1 MTNFATLIMNRT
13 FHYRVSLLN
22 YVAIVVVAAA
32 ALCMFWHR
40 SAAGAVAGLALM
52 MAVVLM
58 VERIVHT
65 AYVFTADGMLIIS
78 KGRFSRRVAIRIT
91 DIVSVERVRASVLGV
106 RYVLIRYGAGREV
119 SVQPAGEEAFVGEIT
134 RRQELMERRENERT
148 KR

>member
-1 MTNFATLIMNRT
+1 MNRT

-65 AYVFTADGMLIIS
+65 AYVFTADGMLVIS

-91 DIVSVERVRASVLGV
+91 DIVSVERVRAGVLGV

>member
-1 MTNFATLIMNRT
+1 MNRT

-40 SAAGAVAGLALM
+40 SAAGAVAGFALM

-91 DIVSVERVRASVLGV
+91 DIVSVERVRAGVLGV

-119 SVQPAGEEAFVGEIT
+119 SVQPAGEEAFVGEISSA
-134 RRQELMERRENERT
+134 R
-148 KR
+148 

>member
-1 MTNFATLIMNRT
+1 MNRT

-65 AYVFTADGMLIIS
+65 AYVFTADGMLVIS

-91 DIVSVERVRASVLGV
+91 DIVSVERVRAGVLGV
-106 RYVLIRYGAGREV
+106 RYVLLRYGAGREV

>member
-1 MTNFATLIMNRT
+1 MTNFATLIMKRT
-13 FHYRVSLLN
+13 FHYSVSLLN
-22 YVAIVVVAAA
+22 YVAIAVVAAA

-91 DIVSVERVRASVLGV
+91 DIVSVERVRAGVLGV

>member
-1 MTNFATLIMNRT
+1 MNRT

-40 SAAGAVAGLALM
+40 SAAGAVAGFALM

-91 DIVSVERVRASVLGV
+91 DIVSVERVRAGVLGV

>member
-1 MTNFATLIMNRT
+1 MNRT

-22 YVAIVVVAAA
+22 YVAIAVVAAA

-91 DIVSVERVRASVLGV
+91 DIVSVERVRAGVLGV

-119 SVQPAGEEAFVGEIT
+119 SVQPAGEEVFVGEIT

>member
-1 MTNFATLIMNRT
+1 MNRT

-65 AYVFTADGMLIIS
+65 AYVFTADGMLVIS

-91 DIVSVERVRASVLGV
+91 DIVSVERVRAGVLGV

-134 RRQELMERRENERT
+134 RRQELMERRGNERT

>member
-1 MTNFATLIMNRT
+1 MNRT

-91 DIVSVERVRASVLGV
+91 DIVSVERVRAGVLDV

>member
-1 MTNFATLIMNRT
+1 MNRT

-22 YVAIVVVAAA
+22 YVAIAVVAAA

-91 DIVSVERVRASVLGV
+91 DIVSVERVRAGVLGV

-148 KR
+148 KRRNL

>member
-1 MTNFATLIMNRT
+1 MNRT

-22 YVAIVVVAAA
+22 YVAIAVVAAA

-91 DIVSVERVRASVLGV
+91 DIVSVERVRAGVLGV

-134 RRQELMERRENERT
+134 RRQEQMERRENERT

>member
-1 MTNFATLIMNRT
+1 MNRT

-65 AYVFTADGMLIIS
+65 AYVFTADGMLVIS
-78 KGRFSRRVAIRIT
+78 KGRYSRRVAIRIT
-91 DIVSVERVRASVLGV
+91 DIVSVERVRAGVLGV

-119 SVQPAGEEAFVGEIT
+119 SVQPAGEDAFVGEIT

>member
-1 MTNFATLIMNRT
+1 MNRT

-91 DIVSVERVRASVLGV
+91 DIVSVERVRAGVLGV

-148 KR
+148 KG

>member
-22 YVAIVVVAAA
+22 YVAIAVVAAA

-58 VERIVHT
+58 VERIIHT
-65 AYVFTADGMLIIS
+65 AYVFTDDGLLVVS
-78 KGRFSRRVAIRIT
+78 KGRFLRPVSIRVG
-91 DIVSVERVRASVLGV
+91 DIIEVKRMRMSVLPQG
-106 RYVLIRYGAGREV
+106 YVLIRYGAGHEL
-119 SVQPAGEEAFVGEIT
+119 SVQPANEDAFINEIR
-134 RRQELMERRENERT
+134 RRQEPDGQQ
-148 KR
+148 

>member
-1 MTNFATLIMNRT
+1 MNRT
-13 FHYRVSLLN
+13 FHNRVSLLN

-91 DIVSVERVRASVLGV
+91 DIVSVERVRAGVLGV

>member
-1 MTNFATLIMNRT
+1 MNRT

-91 DIVSVERVRASVLGV
+91 DIVSVERVRAGVLGV

-148 KR
+148 KW

>member
-1 MTNFATLIMNRT
+1 MNRT

-22 YVAIVVVAAA
+22 YVAIAVVAAA

-91 DIVSVERVRASVLGV
+91 DIVSVERVRAGMLGV

>member
-1 MTNFATLIMNRT
+1 MNRT
-13 FHYRVSLLN
+13 FHNRVSLLN

-65 AYVFTADGMLIIS
+65 AYVFTADGMLVIS

-91 DIVSVERVRASVLGV
+91 DIVSVERVRAGVLGV

-134 RRQELMERRENERT
+134 RRQELMERRGNERT

>member
-1 MTNFATLIMNRT
+1 MNRT

-91 DIVSVERVRASVLGV
+91 DIVSVERVRAGVLGV

>member
-1 MTNFATLIMNRT
+1 MNRT

-22 YVAIVVVAAA
+22 YVAIAVVAAA

-40 SAAGAVAGLALM
+40 SAAGAVAGFALM

-65 AYVFTADGMLIIS
+65 AYVFTADGMLVIS

-91 DIVSVERVRASVLGV
+91 DIVSVERVRAGVLGV

>member
-1 MTNFATLIMNRT
+1 MNRT

-22 YVAIVVVAAA
+22 YVAIAVVAAA

-65 AYVFTADGMLIIS
+65 AYVFTADGMLVLS

-91 DIVSVERVRASVLGV
+91 DIVSVERVRAGVLGV

>member
-13 FHYRVSLLN
+13 FHYCVSLLN

-91 DIVSVERVRASVLGV
+91 DIVSVERVRAGVLGV

>member
-1 MTNFATLIMNRT
+1 MNRT

-22 YVAIVVVAAA
+22 YVAIAVVAAA

-91 DIVSVERVRASVLGV
+91 DIVSVERVRAGVLGV

>member
-13 FHYRVSLLN
+13 FHNRVSLLN

-65 AYVFTADGMLIIS
+65 AYVFTADGMLVIS

-91 DIVSVERVRASVLGV
+91 DIVSVERVRAGVLGV

-134 RRQELMERRENERT
+134 RRQELMERRGNERT

>member
-1 MTNFATLIMNRT
+1 MNRT

-22 YVAIVVVAAA
+22 YVAIAVVAAA

-65 AYVFTADGMLIIS
+65 AYVFTADGMLIIG

-91 DIVSVERVRASVLGV
+91 DIVSVERVRAGVLGV

>member
-1 MTNFATLIMNRT
+1 MNRT

-65 AYVFTADGMLIIS
+65 AYVFTADGMLVIS

-91 DIVSVERVRASVLGV
+91 DIVSVERVRAGVLGV

-119 SVQPAGEEAFVGEIT
+119 SVQPAGEDAFVGEIT

>member
-1 MTNFATLIMNRT
+1 MNRT

-78 KGRFSRRVAIRIT
+78 KGRFSRCVAIRIT
-91 DIVSVERVRASVLGV
+91 DIVSVERVRAGVLGV

>member
-65 AYVFTADGMLIIS
+65 AYVFTADGMLVIS
-78 KGRFSRRVAIRIT
+78 CWA
-91 DIVSVERVRASVLGV
+91 
-106 RYVLIRYGAGREV
+106 
-119 SVQPAGEEAFVGEIT
+119 
-134 RRQELMERRENERT
+134 
-148 KR
+148 

>member
-1 MTNFATLIMNRT
+1 MNRT

-22 YVAIVVVAAA
+22 YVAIAVVAAA

-65 AYVFTADGMLIIS
+65 AYVFTADGMLVIS

-91 DIVSVERVRASVLGV
+91 DIVSVERVRAGVLGV

>member
-1 MTNFATLIMNRT
+1 MNRT

-22 YVAIVVVAAA
+22 YVAIAVVAAA

-65 AYVFTADGMLIIS
+65 AYVFTADGMLVIS

-91 DIVSVERVRASVLGV
+91 DIVSIERVRAGVLGV

>member
-1 MTNFATLIMNRT
+1 MNRT

-22 YVAIVVVAAA
+22 YVAIAVVAAA

-65 AYVFTADGMLIIS
+65 AYVFTADGMLVIS

-91 DIVSVERVRASVLGV
+91 DIVSVEGVRAGVLGV

>member
-1 MTNFATLIMNRT
+1 MNRT

-65 AYVFTADGMLIIS
+65 AYVFTADGMLVIS
-78 KGRFSRRVAIRIT
+78 MGRFSRRVAIRIT
-91 DIVSVERVRASVLGV
+91 DIVSVERVRAGVLGV

>member
-1 MTNFATLIMNRT
+1 MNRT

-91 DIVSVERVRASVLGV
+91 DIVLVERVRAGVLGV

>member
-1 MTNFATLIMNRT
+1 MNRT
-13 FHYRVSLLN
+13 FHYCVSLLN

-91 DIVSVERVRASVLGV
+91 DIVSVERVRAGVLGV

>member
-1 MTNFATLIMNRT
+1 MNRT

-65 AYVFTADGMLIIS
+65 AYVFTADGMLIIG

-91 DIVSVERVRASVLGV
+91 DIVSVERVRACVLGV

>member
-1 MTNFATLIMNRT
+1 MNRT